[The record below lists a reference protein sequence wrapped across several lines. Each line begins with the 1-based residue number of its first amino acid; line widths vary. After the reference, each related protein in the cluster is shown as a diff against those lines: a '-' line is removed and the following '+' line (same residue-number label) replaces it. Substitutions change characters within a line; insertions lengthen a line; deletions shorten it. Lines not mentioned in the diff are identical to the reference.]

1 MKLDLFTRVVLSI
14 IAVCAI
20 LLVARSFG
28 LGESSGIKDVVGGR
42 YRIAIAG
49 PIVFRVDTETGRTW
63 RSMARNAIEWTLID
77 EPFEETVEEANDELD
92 LGFDGP
98 DFDE

>member
-20 LLVARSFG
+20 PLVARSFG
-28 LGESSGIKDVVGGR
+28 LGESSG
-42 YRIAIAG
+42 
-49 PIVFRVDTETGRTW
+49 
-63 RSMARNAIEWTLID
+63 
-77 EPFEETVEEANDELD
+77 NDDLD
-92 LGFDGP
+92 SGFDGP